1 MALTRET
8 FAGSTLQIHR
18 VRCRPHDGACGPVE
32 ESTKDGLAL
41 PLRGLFVKH
50 GRSDERVV
58 ADPCHALFFKAGEP
72 YRVSH
77 PVEGGDECLFLE
89 PGAELAEE
97 IAAWPQVKLLEARTV
112 LERELLAHRIER
124 QLASPLET
132 EERALALL
140 GALRG
145 AESRAPSSCERSR
158 RARIVEVAQIALA
171 REPGRSW
178 RLGELAHAAH
188 CSPFYLTRTFRRV
201 VGMPLHRYQLRAR
214 LAAAMPQVLATARDF
229 TTIALELGFSSHSH
243 FTAAFRRAY
252 GVTPSALR
260 NGSQRARS

>member
-8 FAGSTLQIHR
+8 FAGTTLVIHR

-32 ESTKDGLAL
+32 ELSKDGLAL

-50 GRSDERVV
+50 GRRDERVV

-89 PGAELAEE
+89 PGAELAQEL
-97 IAAWPQVKLLEARTV
+97 AAWPQVKVLEARTV
-112 LERELLAHRIER
+112 LERELLAHRLER
-124 QLASPLET
+124 RLASPLEA
-132 EERALALL
+132 EERALGLL
-140 GALRG
+140 GALR
-145 AESRAPSSCERSR
+145 RADARRPSWQERSR
-158 RARIVEVAQIALA
+158 RARIVEAAQIALA
-171 REPGRSW
+171 REPGRAW
-178 RLGELAHAAH
+178 RLGELAHTAH
-188 CSPFYLTRTFRRV
+188 CSPFYLTRTFRSL
-201 VGMPLHRYQLRAR
+201 VGMPLHRYQVRAR
-214 LAAAMPQVLATARDF
+214 LAAAMPQVLDTAREL

-260 NGSQRARS
+260 NRSGRART

>member
-1 MALTRET
+1 LTRDT
-8 FAGSTLQIHR
+8 FAGCTLQIHR

-50 GRSDERVV
+50 GRRDERLV

-77 PVEGGDECLFLE
+77 PVEGGDDCLFLE

-97 IAAWPQVKLLEARTV
+97 MATWPPVKVLEARTV
-112 LERELLAHRIER
+112 LERGVLAHRLER
-124 QLASPLET
+124 RLASPLEA
-132 EERALALL
+132 EERALGLL
-140 GALRG
+140 GALRHAG
-145 AESRAPSSCERSR
+145 SRALSSRERSR
-158 RARIVEVAQIALA
+158 RTEIVAKAQIALA
-171 REPGRSW
+171 REPGRAW

-188 CSPFYLTRTFRRV
+188 CSPFYLTRTFHHV

-214 LAAAMPQVLATARDF
+214 LAAAMSQVLDSARDF
-229 TTIALELGFSSHSH
+229 TAIALDVGFSSHSH

-260 NGSQRARS
+260 NKAGSARS